1 MQAES
6 TAQLLRSVDTFK
18 GLDDQRISRLSAQ
31 TSMRDLSAGDVLI
44 RQGERSEHLF
54 LLQSGGL
61 DVFIDGRDGQKMK
74 VGQIAAGGVIAEMQ
88 VVLGGVSGATVMAGG
103 PCKLACIPRR
113 EIEELM
119 DESETFSRLL
129 TDIVLQRIQR
139 NYLAATLRALVGD
152 IDEQVLEAFESRLEW
167 FSVKQGEAVYRHDD
181 PADFWYIVAS
191 GRLRGVAPD
200 AEGNP
205 QTFEITHG
213 ESVGEMAMLTD
224 ERRSGSLYA
233 VRDSTLIRISKGDF
247 QHIAV
252 QYPKVL
258 MAITRSLL
266 LRLTSNRRR
275 ASEGHSRIAIVTS
288 SPSLALRD
296 FAERLAKALGEL
308 SPTLHLNL
316 DVLHALDIVS
326 HGNSVP
332 DGHPKWIRYSAWLD
346 ERAEKNRFIVLEAD
360 ATLTSWTR
368 RCVRQADHILI
379 LADAQ
384 DSPAISDL
392 ERELFD
398 HQSDDINRARRTLIL
413 VHPNGNQV
421 PSGTLAWLTPRKL
434 DAHRHVRLDNAGDFG
449 RVARLLAGRAVGLTL
464 GGGGARG
471 YAHIGVI
478 KAMRE
483 LGIPIDMVGGTS
495 MGGIISGQCG
505 LDLDIDRMMQL
516 NKEIIATNPF
526 GDYTVPLMAMLAS
539 KRVDDAG
546 LHAFKDHN
554 VEDAWINCFCVS
566 SNLTTAELLIHET
579 GPLARATRAS
589 GSLPGVLVPVVM
601 GEHLLVDGGV
611 INNLPADVMRAR
623 CSGKV
628 IAVNVSPSEE
638 LKVPT
643 DMQLPSSW
651 DIFLSKYVPGRKPIN
666 HPKMMDILMRTTML
680 ASNARTKL
688 TIRDADVYL
697 RPPVTRFGML
707 EFKSFDNIV
716 NAGYEYAMENLK
728 DFSWKS

>member
-1 MQAES
+1 
-6 TAQLLRSVDTFK
+6 
-18 GLDDQRISRLSAQ
+18 
-31 TSMRDLSAGDVLI
+31 
-44 RQGERSEHLF
+44 
-54 LLQSGGL
+54 
-61 DVFIDGRDGQKMK
+61 
-74 VGQIAAGGVIAEMQ
+74 
-88 VVLGGVSGATVMAGG
+88 
-103 PCKLACIPRR
+103 
-113 EIEELM
+113 
-119 DESETFSRLL
+119 
-129 TDIVLQRIQR
+129 
-139 NYLAATLRALVGD
+139 
-152 IDEQVLEAFESRLEW
+152 
-167 FSVKQGEAVYRHDD
+167 
-181 PADFWYIVAS
+181 
-191 GRLRGVAPD
+191 
-200 AEGNP
+200 
-205 QTFEITHG
+205 
-213 ESVGEMAMLTD
+213 
-224 ERRSGSLYA
+224 
-233 VRDSTLIRISKGDF
+233 
-247 QHIAV
+247 
-252 QYPKVL
+252 
-258 MAITRSLL
+258 
-266 LRLTSNRRR
+266 
-275 ASEGHSRIAIVTS
+275 
-288 SPSLALRD
+288 
-296 FAERLAKALGEL
+296 
-308 SPTLHLNL
+308 
-316 DVLHALDIVS
+316 
-326 HGNSVP
+326 
-332 DGHPKWIRYSAWLD
+332 
-346 ERAEKNRFIVLEAD
+346 
-360 ATLTSWTR
+360 
-368 RCVRQADHILI
+368 
-379 LADAQ
+379 
-384 DSPAISDL
+384 
-392 ERELFD
+392 
-398 HQSDDINRARRTLIL
+398 
-413 VHPNGNQV
+413 
-421 PSGTLAWLTPRKL
+421 
-434 DAHRHVRLDNAGDFG
+434 
-449 RVARLLAGRAVGLTL
+449 
-464 GGGGARG
+464 
-471 YAHIGVI
+471 
-478 KAMRE
+478 
-483 LGIPIDMVGGTS
+483 
-495 MGGIISGQCG
+495 
-505 LDLDIDRMMQL
+505 L